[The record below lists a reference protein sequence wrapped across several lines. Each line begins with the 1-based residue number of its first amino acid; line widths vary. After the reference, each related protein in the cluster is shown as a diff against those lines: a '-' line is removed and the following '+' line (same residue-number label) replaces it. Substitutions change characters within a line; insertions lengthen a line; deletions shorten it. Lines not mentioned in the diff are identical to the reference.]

1 MCVDKQHLGGSLR
14 IEREREFR
22 LADDDAGVM
31 RRARIR
37 DDIAQRIKNACAHL
51 SDDEFRQLVGQMTDR
66 QLKGERRV
74 NQRLGRWI

>member
-1 MCVDKQHLGGSLR
+1 
-14 IEREREFR
+14 